1 MKIAWLPT
9 AMRDLQ
15 RLREFLRPR
24 NPEAAR
30 KAVEIIRRV
39 VSVLESQPHL
49 GKGVEDLPHF
59 HDVVIPFGARNY
71 ILRYRVQGETV
82 FILAL
87 RHAREAGFSDD

>member
-1 MKIAWLPT
+1 MKIEWLQT
-9 AMRDLQ
+9 AIRDLQ
-15 RLREFLRPR
+15 RLREFLRPH
-24 NPEAAR
+24 NPEASR

-59 HDVVIPFGARNY
+59 HDVVIPFGARSY
-71 ILRYRVQGETV
+71 ILRYRVQGETI

-87 RHAREAGFSDD
+87 RHARESGFSNE